1 MQNRNINSTPKY
13 VAYVVGVVLLALG
26 IATFIHPQIM
36 GRYGLNANTTHSI
49 MTIRALIGGA
59 EIGMGLLMLLG
70 SKVGVSFRARLWF
83 GMFLFCGIVAAR
95 LISILTANTAIPE
108 MIVREL
114 IAELVIIGILF
125 TGLRNPA

>member
-1 MQNRNINSTPKY
+1 MKNKNKNSTPKY
-13 VAYVVGVVLLALG
+13 VAYVIGILLLALG

-59 EIGMGLLMLLG
+59 EMGMGVFMLFG
-70 SKVGVSFRARLWF
+70 SKIGVSFRARLWF
-83 GMFLFCGIVAAR
+83 GMFIFCGIVAAR
-95 LISILTANTAIPE
+95 LISIFIANTAIPE

-114 IAELVIIGILF
+114 IAELVIIGIIF